1 MNELIAQFETEQA
14 NMSTSVSD
22 TINTINN
29 ALTPFSN
36 REAHEK
42 IQRMIER
49 MKQSITDEV

>member
-1 MNELIAQFETEQA
+1 MNDLIEQFEMEQA
-14 NMSTSVSD
+14 KLNTNVSD

-42 IQRMIER
+42 IQQMIER
-49 MKQSITDEV
+49 MK

>member
-1 MNELIAQFETEQA
+1 MNDLIEQFEMEQA
-14 NMSTSVSD
+14 KLNTNVSD

-49 MKQSITDEV
+49 MKQSITDEL